1 MRVLVCG
8 SRDWSRPG
16 AIRERLAELPRGT
29 VVMHG
34 GARGADRMAGTIAAG
49 LGLQVEEYPADWK
62 GLGRSA
68 GIRRTLAMLN
78 EQPDLVLAF
87 WRDESTGTGY
97 AISAAIRR
105 DIPLEVFT

>member
-1 MRVLVCG
+1 V
-8 SRDWSRPG
+8 RPG
-16 AIRERLAELPRGT
+16 PIRERLAELPRGT

-34 GARGADRMAGTIAAG
+34 GARGADRMAATIAAG

-68 GIRRTLAMLN
+68 GITRNLAMLA

-87 WRDESTGTGY
+87 WRDESTGTGHTVGV
-97 AISAAIRR
+97 ALRR
-105 DIPLEVFT
+105 GITVEVFT